1 MWNNGK
7 DLLWSHIVRIAQG
20 EAANRLKLIPKL
32 NTKTAYSAINVW
44 LATEVL
50 CNSEVDVLFNHY
62 PSGTQLTAKF
72 RQYMK
77 QYLIA

>member
-32 NTKTAYSAINVW
+32 NTKTTYSAINV
-44 LATEVL
+44 
-50 CNSEVDVLFNHY
+50 
-62 PSGTQLTAKF
+62 
-72 RQYMK
+72 
-77 QYLIA
+77 